1 MTDLEK
7 ARGELLEIVSQVSQ
21 GSWTIVLLA
30 AVERVL
36 EAARREGAKEAL
48 PAKPSA
54 ELIEA
59 VEDAIRESMSIDIDE
74 RVQAPVA
81 YFAVRAAILGEDA

>member
-1 MTDLEK
+1 MTQALNDAIRAGQAELNALAQPGTTITIWSLAEK
-7 ARGELLEIVSQVSQ
+7 S
-21 GSWTIVLLA
+21 TLA
-30 AVERVL
+30 AV
-36 EAARREGAKEAL
+36 AAAL

-74 RVQAPVA
+74 RLQALAA
-81 YFAVRAAILGEDA
+81 YFAIRAAILGEDA